1 MSFRMCKHTVAAM
14 FIDKLKVREP
24 NAYPTV
30 EARERFEEKL
40 AKDIAEVDDEVVMQL
55 ERSEITTAEI
65 IYVLGA
71 ALNLDDTEM
80 SYVLEAAKF

>member
-1 MSFRMCKHTVAAM
+1 MSFRICKHTVAAM
-14 FIDKLKVREP
+14 FIDRLKVREP
-24 NAYPTV
+24 NSYPTL
-30 EARERFEEKL
+30 EAREAFEEKL
-40 AKDIAEVDDEVVMQL
+40 AKDIAEVDDEVLMQL

-80 SYVLEAAKF
+80 SYVLESAKF